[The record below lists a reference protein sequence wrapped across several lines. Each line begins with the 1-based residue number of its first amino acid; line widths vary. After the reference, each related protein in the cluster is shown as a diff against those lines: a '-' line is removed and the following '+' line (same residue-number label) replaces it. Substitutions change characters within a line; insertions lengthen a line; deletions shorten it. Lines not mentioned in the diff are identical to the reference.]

1 MVHPSVCL
9 SSAAH
14 GPNFLGLKGVTFIL
28 QFWVY
33 EQGKVL
39 EENAKQ

>member
-14 GPNFLGLKGVTFIL
+14 GPKVSLVWRVSLCFF
-28 QFWVY
+28 FWVY

-39 EENAKQ
+39 EENAKL